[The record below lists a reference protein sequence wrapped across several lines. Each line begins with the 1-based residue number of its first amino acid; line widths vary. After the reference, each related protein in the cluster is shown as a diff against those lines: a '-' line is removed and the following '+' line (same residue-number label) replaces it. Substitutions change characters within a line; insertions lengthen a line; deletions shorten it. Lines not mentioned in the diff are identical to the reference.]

1 MIAPLVVAVS
11 CERLLVVEIRHEC
24 VVAEIRLKEDA
35 CETKFIDLVADLLVF
50 VFCKS
55 PVQKV
60 LLRAG
65 WNGREVA
72 HDGNRQFWAKIII
85 KPFQNLKGIFHE
97 SGQDK
102 MADHDAA
109 RSRDFARFI
118 KRTQKT
124 NGINKIA
131 DGIPCDGRIVRRM
144 DAALG

>member
-1 MIAPLVVAVS
+1 MMAPLVIAVPS
-11 CERLLVVEIRHEC
+11 EGLFVVEIWHEC
-24 VVAEIRLKEDA
+24 VVAKIRLEEDA

-65 WNGREVA
+65 WNGRELA

-85 KPFQNLKGIFHE
+85 KPFQNLKGVVHKAR
-97 SGQDK
+97 QDK

-144 DAALG
+144 DASLG